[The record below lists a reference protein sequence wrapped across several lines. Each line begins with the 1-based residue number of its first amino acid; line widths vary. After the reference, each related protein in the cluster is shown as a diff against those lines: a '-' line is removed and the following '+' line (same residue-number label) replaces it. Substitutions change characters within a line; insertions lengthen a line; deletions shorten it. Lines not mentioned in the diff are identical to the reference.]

1 MRYGHRWRASGG
13 IGRLETTAK
22 IAQIDLA
29 VRAG

>member
-1 MRYGHRWRASGG
+1 MRYGQLARQRRE
-13 IGRLETTAK
+13 GRLETTAK